1 MAVTFINM
9 LKFRNLYLKNFFFF
23 PIFWE
28 FFFLYLLFRIER
40 FFNN

>member
-23 PIFWE
+23 SNLLGV
-28 FFFLYLLFRIER
+28 FFSLFII
-40 FFNN
+40 